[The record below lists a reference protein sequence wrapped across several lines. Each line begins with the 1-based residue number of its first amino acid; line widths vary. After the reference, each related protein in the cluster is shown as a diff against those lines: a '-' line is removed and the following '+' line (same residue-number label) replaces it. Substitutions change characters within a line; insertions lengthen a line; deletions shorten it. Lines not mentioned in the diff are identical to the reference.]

1 MSIFESLEKKLENTI
16 SRLLKGLVTS
26 SLSHK
31 KNILTTPKFNKIS
44 FYLSLII
51 SLFCEI
57 IFIGSTYF
65 IFNIPDEQIIQYS
78 FISFLSILIFSYLLL
93 IYRLE
98 NYLVIRVIEL
108 YNSLYPTST
117 STIKSASDIELLTSN
132 LKKLNSD
139 KNLEIEL
146 LKNQENYRKDFI
158 GNIAHEL
165 KTPLFTIQGYVL
177 TLLDGGIKDKKIIKK
192 YLKQTSKGVDRL
204 SYIVKDLDLITK
216 FESGMAK
223 LDKKTFDIRLTI
235 ENVFESLEIQ
245 AKKSNINLRMN
256 RQYNHPIFV
265 NADEERI
272 QQVIIN
278 LIINSLKYG
287 VIRGITEVSIETF
300 DQNKIL
306 IRISDNGEGIEEE
319 HLPRLFERFY
329 RVEKT
334 RNRKLGGS
342 GLGLSIVKHIIDAH
356 KEKIFVESRTSIGS
370 EFSFTLTSVKENE
383 LNRI

>member
-1 MSIFESLEKKLENTI
+1 MT
-16 SRLLKGLVTS
+16 V
-26 SLSHK
+26 
-31 KNILTTPKFNKIS
+31 PKFNKIS
-44 FYLSLII
+44 FYLSLVI
-51 SLFCEI
+51 SIFCEI
-57 IFIGSTYF
+57 IFIGIGYI
-65 IFNIPDEQIIQYS
+65 IFNIPVEKIIKFS
-78 FISFLSILIFSYLLL
+78 FLSFLSILVFSYILLF
-93 IYRLE
+93 YHLE
-98 NYLVIRVIEL
+98 NSLINRVSEL
-108 YNSLYPTST
+108 YNSLYPNST
-117 STIKSASDIELLTSN
+117 STIKSVSDIELLTIN

-146 LKNQENYRKDFI
+146 LKKQEDYRKDFI

-177 TLLDGGIKDKKIIKK
+177 TLIDGGIKDKKIIKK
-192 YLKQTSKGVDRL
+192 YLKRTSKGVDRL

-223 LDKKTFDIRLTI
+223 LDKKPFDIRLTI

-256 RQYNHPIFV
+256 RQYNDPIFV
-265 NADEERI
+265 IADEERI

-287 VIRGITEVSIETF
+287 VERGITEVSIETF
-300 DQNKIL
+300 DKNKIL

-356 KEKIFVESRTSIGS
+356 NEKIFVESRTGIGS
-370 EFSFTLTSVKENE
+370 EFSFTLKCVKENGVNE
-383 LNRI
+383 I